1 MSKVAIVTDSTSTI
15 PTELMNGLPIH
26 IAPMQ
31 VIWSGKTY
39 LDGVDIKPAEFYQRL
54 RTATEMPTTSQ
65 ATPGAFMSIYAQ
77 LLEEGYEIL
86 SLHISEK
93 LSGTLTSAYQAREHF
108 PGAKIEIID
117 SQFTAMAMGF
127 QVLAAARAA
136 EQGATLREC
145 AAIAEQSR
153 AHVGVYFLVDTLE
166 FLRRG
171 GRIGGAAALL
181 GTVIQMK
188 PILELRNGQ
197 VEPVQKV
204 RTMSKA
210 VDRLLDMFE
219 VKASQNCCPIR
230 ISALHA
236 DDEEEAQEL
245 LVRARQRFGISDVH
259 DAVISVVSPAIG
271 VHTGPGALG
280 LAYMSGM

>member
-15 PTELMNGLPIH
+15 PDELLTGLPIST
-26 IAPMQ
+26 APMQ
-31 VIWSGKTY
+31 VIWSGQTY
-39 LDGVDIKPAEFYQRL
+39 LDGIDIKPGEFYKRL
-54 RTATEMPTTSQ
+54 RSDPETPTTSQ
-65 ATPGAFMSIYAQ
+65 ATPGAFMSIYAK

-86 SLHISEK
+86 SLHISAK
-93 LSGTLTSAYQAREHF
+93 LSGTLDSAYQAREHF
-108 PGAKIEIID
+108 PGAKIEIVD
-117 SQFTAMAMGF
+117 SNFTAMALGF

-136 EQGATLREC
+136 QQGATLREC
-145 AAIAEQSR
+145 VSLAEKSR
-153 AHVGVYFLVDTLE
+153 QHVGVYFLVDTLE
-166 FLRRG
+166 YLRRG

-181 GTVIQMK
+181 GTVINLK
-188 PILELRNGQ
+188 PILELRDGR

-204 RTMSKA
+204 RTMTKA

-219 VKASQNCCPIR
+219 AKASQNCCPIR

-236 DDEEEAQEL
+236 DDEQEAQEL

-271 VHTGPGALG
+271 VHSGPGALG